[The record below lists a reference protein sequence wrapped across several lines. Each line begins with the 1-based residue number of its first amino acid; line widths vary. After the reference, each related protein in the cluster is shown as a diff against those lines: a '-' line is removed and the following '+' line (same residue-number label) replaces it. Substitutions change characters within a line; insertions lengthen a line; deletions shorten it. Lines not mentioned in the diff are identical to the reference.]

1 MLPWSEYVQIIIAL
15 IVIIDPIGA
24 IPIFVSLTADFTEQ
38 ERRHTAYVTSLSVS
52 IILIISC
59 LVGAWILKLFG
70 INIAS
75 FRVGGGILLLLMS
88 IAMMHAK
95 ESAAKHTDS
104 EDEEAHGKDHIAVVP
119 LAIPLLAGPGAISLS
134 IIYAEKMG
142 GVLNTA
148 FLLASCVAVGFLMW
162 GALRLALPISKVLG
176 KTGINI
182 VTRIMGLILAAI
194 AVQFIASGALAL
206 LR

>member
-1 MLPWSEYVQIIIAL
+1 MLPWSEYVQIVIAL

-24 IPIFVSLTADFTEQ
+24 IPIFVSMTADLTDK

-52 IILIISC
+52 IILVVSC
-59 LVGAWILKLFG
+59 LVGEWILKLFG

-88 IAMMHAK
+88 ISMMHAK
-95 ESAAKHTDS
+95 ASAAKHTDT

-119 LAIPLLAGPGAISLS
+119 LAIPLLAGPGAISLA
-134 IIYAEKMG
+134 IIYAERMRGILDKG
-142 GVLNTA
+142 
-148 FLLASCVAVGFLMW
+148 LLVAMCVGVGFLMW
-162 GALRLALPISKVLG
+162 GALRLALPISKLLG

-194 AVQFIASGALAL
+194 AVQFIASGIVALVK
-206 LR
+206 

>member
-1 MLPWSEYVQIIIAL
+1 MLPWSEYIQIIIAL

-24 IPIFVSLTADFTEQ
+24 IPIFVSLTADFSEQ

-52 IILIISC
+52 IILVISC

-88 IAMMHAK
+88 IAMMHAR

-142 GVLNTA
+142 GILNKG

-162 GALRLALPISKVLG
+162 GALRLALPISRILG

-194 AVQFIASGALAL
+194 AVQFIASGAIAL
-206 LR
+206 LK

>member
-104 EDEEAHGKDHIAVVP
+104 EDEEAQGKDHIAVVP

-142 GVLNTA
+142 GVLNTG

-162 GALRLALPISKVLG
+162 GALRLALPISKILG

>member
-1 MLPWSEYVQIIIAL
+1 MLPWSEYIQIIIAL

-24 IPIFVSLTADFTEQ
+24 IPIFVSMTADFTEQ

-52 IILIISC
+52 IILVVSF
-59 LVGAWILKLFG
+59 LVGHWILKLFG

-88 IAMMHAK
+88 ISMMHAK
-95 ESAAKHTDS
+95 ESAAKHTET
-104 EDEEAHGKDHIAVVP
+104 EDEEAHGKEHIAVVP

-142 GVLNTA
+142 GILNKG

-162 GALRLALPISKVLG
+162 GALRLAMPISKVLG

-194 AVQFIASGALAL
+194 AVQFIASGAVAL
-206 LR
+206 VK